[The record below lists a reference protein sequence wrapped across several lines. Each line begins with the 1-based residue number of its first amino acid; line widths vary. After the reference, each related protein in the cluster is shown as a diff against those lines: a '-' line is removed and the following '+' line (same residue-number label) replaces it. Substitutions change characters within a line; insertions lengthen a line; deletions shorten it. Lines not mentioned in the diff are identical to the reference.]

1 LAQEEKER
9 KARELEQERLLKL
22 QQEAEERERR
32 IQEQMKLTKMR
43 NDAMLGAN
51 RTEFANPFF
60 AARQVQKVVSLLGDT
75 VDSSNEP
82 AEQEVRY
89 LFFYLENLSFILF
102 SDFGLFVVFPQYRRY
117 YTISIYGEQQYSFT
131 SPE

>member
-1 LAQEEKER
+1 MAQEEKER

-43 NDAMLGAN
+43 NDSMLGAN
-51 RTEFANPFF
+51 KTEFANPFF

-75 VDSSNEP
+75 MDTSNDST
-82 AEQEVRY
+82 EQEVRE
-89 LFFYLENLSFILF
+89 FHWLS
-102 SDFGLFVVFPQYRRY
+102 Y
-117 YTISIYGEQQYSFT
+117 YH
-131 SPE
+131 